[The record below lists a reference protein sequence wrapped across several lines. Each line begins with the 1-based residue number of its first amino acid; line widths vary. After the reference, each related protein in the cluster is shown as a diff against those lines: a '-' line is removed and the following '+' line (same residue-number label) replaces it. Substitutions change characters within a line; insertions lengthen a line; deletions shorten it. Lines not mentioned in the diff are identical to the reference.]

1 MFGSRKGKGTFR
13 SPRRC
18 VYCKM
23 QRPRFTTGGW
33 NLAGLHFTDD
43 DEGGIE
49 FEVDDVFYDE
59 TGNSVLAK
67 YWDTTTDKP
76 EEDCEFDFIL
86 TSELRFGWG
95 MRLVTEEQQLPQYE
109 LSEIEIR
116 RANNIRRNREFLDP
130 VQ

>member
-13 SPRRC
+13 SPRRYI
-18 VYCKM
+18 YCKM
-23 QRPRFTTGGW
+23 QRPRFKTGGW
-33 NLAGLHFTDD
+33 NLVGRHFTDD

-49 FEVDDVFYDE
+49 FEVDDLFCDE
-59 TGNSVLAK
+59 TGSSVLGK

-86 TSELRFGWG
+86 TSELRFGWR

-116 RANNIRRNREFLDP
+116 RANSIRGNREFLDQ

>member
-1 MFGSRKGKGTFR
+1 MRVLQDAEAT
-13 SPRRC
+13 
-18 VYCKM
+18 
-23 QRPRFTTGGW
+23 FTTGGR
-33 NLAGLHFTDD
+33 NLVGRHFTDD

-67 YWDTTTDKP
+67 NWDTTTDKP
-76 EEDCEFDFIL
+76 DEDCEFDFIL
-86 TSELRFGWG
+86 ASELRFGWG
-95 MRLVTEEQQLPQYE
+95 MRLVTEEQQLAQCE

-116 RANNIRRNREFLDP
+116 RANNIRRNREFLDR

>member
-1 MFGSRKGKGTFR
+1 M
-13 SPRRC
+13 
-18 VYCKM
+18 
-23 QRPRFTTGGW
+23 
-33 NLAGLHFTDD
+33 
-43 DEGGIE
+43 
-49 FEVDDVFYDE
+49 
-59 TGNSVLAK
+59 LAK

-76 EEDCEFDFIL
+76 EEDFEFDFIL

-116 RANNIRRNREFLDP
+116 RANNIRRNREFLDR